1 MIKNRTFMM
10 GLGAGLVLGALLLQ
24 LMLVGE
30 RSMTSGEEREWSKEQ
45 VVKAAESLNLQV
57 VESSDE
63 LMTEEQWEEN
73 KKKKKNESQG
83 TSAESPSRPSDAGT
97 PESPKKPA
105 SPKISKSPADSPD
118 PDAKEPSVP
127 KDPTPAEIA
136 YVIKRGNLA
145 DVAKGLQ
152 NAGVIKDKEAFIKAA
167 TAKGINKFIQ
177 QGTFYFTPG
186 EDVNSII
193 AKISMKLPEKPSK

>member
-10 GLGAGLVLGALLLQ
+10 GLGAGLVIGALLLQ

-63 LMTEEQWEEN
+63 LMTEEQWEE
-73 KKKKKNESQG
+73 KKKRKNGKSQG
-83 TSAESPSRPSDAGT
+83 TSAQSPSKPSDAGT

-105 SPKISKSPADSPD
+105 SPET
-118 PDAKEPSVP
+118 DAKKPSVP
-127 KDPTPAEIA
+127 KNPTPAEIA
-136 YVIKRGNLA
+136 FVIKRGNLA

-167 TAKGINKFIQ
+167 TAKRINKFIQ

-186 EDVNSII
+186 EDLNSII
-193 AKISMKLPEKPSK
+193 TKISTKPPEKPSK

>member
-10 GLGAGLVLGALLLQ
+10 GLGAGLVLGAVLLQ

-45 VVKAAESLNLQV
+45 VVKAAESLNLKV

-63 LMTEEQWEEN
+63 LMTEEQWEE
-73 KKKKKNESQG
+73 KKKGKNGESQG
-83 TSAESPSRPSDAGT
+83 TSTGSPSRPSDAGT
-97 PESPKKPA
+97 PDSPQKPV
-105 SPKISKSPADSPD
+105 SPNESKSPADSPD
-118 PDAKEPSVP
+118 AKKPSVP
-127 KDPTPAEIA
+127 KDPTPAKIA

-152 NAGVIKDKEAFIKAA
+152 NAGIIKDKEAFIKAA

-186 EDVNSII
+186 EDANSII
-193 AKISMKLPEKPSK
+193 SKISTKPPEKPSK